1 MAANLKPE
9 TTDTALEDR
18 ISRLLVGAVD
28 MHCHSGPSV
37 MPRDISHIEA
47 MQEAAAAGFRAMMI
61 KDHYYSATPIT
72 EMLNQAYGHLK
83 ITLFSG
89 VPLNN
94 AVGGFNKHAVDHG
107 IALGA
112 RLVWLPT
119 FSARNHIDSPYGVK
133 AGFPHTIKKMI
144 PFDPLT
150 PIDANGQVKAEV
162 KEILDLIAAND
173 VILAGGHLHISEIL
187 PVFEEAKKRGVKRLL
202 VNHPSFIV
210 NASFD
215 QIRELVAMGAYI
227 EHSLCMFIPV
237 ARRKRDPFPPENLDA
252 LIKAGTVDRTILAS
266 DLGQRGADHPVQGF
280 RNVIRICMGLGYSD
294 EDIHKMISRN
304 PLDLLGMAPG
314 VEK

>member
-1 MAANLKPE
+1 MAANLTPATHDE
-9 TTDTALEDR
+9 ALEER

-28 MHCHSGPSV
+28 LHCHSGPSV
-37 MPRDISHIEA
+37 MARDLNHIEA
-47 MQEAAAAGFRAMMI
+47 MQEAAAAGFRAMLI
-61 KDHYYSATPIT
+61 KDHYYSATPVT
-72 EMLNQAYGHLK
+72 GMLNQAYGHLN

-119 FSARNHIDSPYGVK
+119 FSAKNHIDSRYGIK
-133 AGFPHTIKKMI
+133 AGFPHTTRKMI

-150 PIDANGQVKAEV
+150 PIDADGKVKGEV
-162 KEILDLIAAND
+162 KEILDLIAQYD

-187 PVFEEAKKRGVKRLL
+187 PVFEEAKSRGVKRLL

-210 NASFD
+210 DATHED
-215 QIRELVAMGAYI
+215 IRRLVTMGAYI

-237 ARRKRDPFPPENLDA
+237 AKRKRDPFPPEELDE
-252 LIKAGTVDRTILAS
+252 LIQSGTVDRTILAS
-266 DLGQRGADHPVQGF
+266 DLGQRGADHPVAGF
-280 RNVIRICMGLGYSD
+280 RNVIRICIKLGYSD
-294 EDIHKMISRN
+294 EDIRKMVSSN
-304 PLDLLGMAPG
+304 ALQLLGL
-314 VEK
+314 

>member
-1 MAANLKPE
+1 MAAILTSE
-9 TTDTALEDR
+9 DALEER

-37 MPRDISHIEA
+37 MPRDLSHIEA
-47 MQEAAAAGFRAMMI
+47 MQEAAAAGFRAMLI

-72 EMLNQAYGHLK
+72 EMLNQAYGDLK

-94 AVGGFNKHAVDHG
+94 SVGGFNKHAVDHG

-112 RLVWLPT
+112 KLVWLPT
-119 FSARNHIDSPYGVK
+119 FSAKNHIDSRYGVK
-133 AGFPHTIKKMI
+133 AGFPHTTRKMI

-150 PIDANGQVKAEV
+150 PLDGNGKVKDEV
-162 KEILDLIAAND
+162 KECLDLIAQYD
-173 VILAGGHLHISEIL
+173 VILAGGHCHISEIL
-187 PVFEEAKKRGVKRLL
+187 PVFEEARARGVKRLL

-210 NASFD
+210 DATHE
-215 QIRELVAMGAYI
+215 QIRRLVTMGAYI

-237 ARRKRDPFPPENLDA
+237 ARRKRDPFPPEELDK
-252 LIKAGTVDRTILAS
+252 LIQSGTVDRTILAS

-280 RNVIRICMGLGYSD
+280 RNVIKICMKLGYTD
-294 EDIHKMISRN
+294 EDIRKMVSTN
-304 PLDLLGMAPG
+304 ALQLLGL
-314 VEK
+314 

>member
-1 MAANLKPE
+1 MAANLTPATHDE
-9 TTDTALEDR
+9 ALEER

-28 MHCHSGPSV
+28 LHCHSGPSV
-37 MPRDISHIEA
+37 MARDLNHIEA
-47 MQEAAAAGFRAMMI
+47 MQEAAAAGFRAMLI
-61 KDHYYSATPIT
+61 KDHYYSATPVT
-72 EMLNQAYGHLK
+72 EMLNQAYGHLN

-119 FSARNHIDSPYGVK
+119 FSAKNHIDSRYGVK
-133 AGFPHTIKKMI
+133 AGFPHTTRKMI

-150 PIDANGQVKAEV
+150 PIDADGKVKGEV
-162 KEILDLIAAND
+162 KEILDLIAQYD

-187 PVFEEAKKRGVKRLL
+187 PVFEEAKSRGVKRLL

-210 NASFD
+210 DATHED
-215 QIRELVAMGAYI
+215 IRRLVTMGAYI

-237 ARRKRDPFPPENLDA
+237 AKRKRDPFPPEELDE
-252 LIKAGTVDRTILAS
+252 LIQSGTVDRTILAS
-266 DLGQRGADHPVQGF
+266 DLGQRGADHPVAGF
-280 RNVIRICMGLGYSD
+280 RNVIRICIKLGYSD
-294 EDIHKMISRN
+294 EDIRKMVSSN
-304 PLDLLGMAPG
+304 ALQLLGL
-314 VEK
+314 

>member
-1 MAANLKPE
+1 MAANLAS
-9 TTDTALEDR
+9 DTHDEALEER

-37 MPRDISHIEA
+37 MPRDLSHIEA
-47 MQEAAAAGFRAMMI
+47 MQEAAAAGFRAMLI

-94 AVGGFNKHAVDHG
+94 SVGGFNKHAVDHG

-112 RLVWLPT
+112 KLVWLPT
-119 FSARNHIDSPYGVK
+119 FSSKNHIDSRYGVK
-133 AGFPHTIKKMI
+133 AGFPHTTRKMI

-150 PIDANGQVKAEV
+150 PLDAQGKVKDEV
-162 KEILDLIAAND
+162 KEVLDLIAQYD
-173 VILAGGHLHISEIL
+173 VILAGGHLHISEIF
-187 PVFEEAKKRGVKRLL
+187 PVFEEARSRGVKRLL

-210 NASFD
+210 DATHED
-215 QIRELVAMGAYI
+215 IRRLVTMGAYI

-237 ARRKRDPFPPENLDA
+237 AKRKRDPFPPEDLDK
-252 LIKAGTVDRTILAS
+252 LIQSGTVDRTILAS
-266 DLGQRGADHPVQGF
+266 DLGQRGADHPVAGF
-280 RNVIRICMGLGYSD
+280 RNVIRICLKLGYSD
-294 EDIHKMISRN
+294 EDIRKMVSSN
-304 PLDLLGMAPG
+304 ALELLGL
-314 VEK
+314 

>member
-9 TTDTALEDR
+9 TTDAALEDR

-162 KEILDLIAAND
+162 KEILDLVAAND

-304 PLDLLGMAPG
+304 PLDLLGMEPG

>member
-1 MAANLKPE
+1 MAANLTPGTHDE
-9 TTDTALEDR
+9 ALEER

-28 MHCHSGPSV
+28 LHCHSGPSV
-37 MPRDISHIEA
+37 MARDLNHIEA
-47 MQEAAAAGFRAMMI
+47 MQEAAAAGFRAMLI

-72 EMLNQAYGHLK
+72 EMLNQAYSHLN

-119 FSARNHIDSPYGVK
+119 FSAKNHIDSRYGIK
-133 AGFPHTIKKMI
+133 AGFPHTTRKMI

-150 PIDANGQVKAEV
+150 PIDADGKVKSEV
-162 KEILDLIAAND
+162 KEILDLIAQYD

-187 PVFEEAKKRGVKRLL
+187 PVFEEAKSRGVKRLL

-210 NASFD
+210 DATHED
-215 QIRELVAMGAYI
+215 IRRLVTMGAYI

-237 ARRKRDPFPPENLDA
+237 AKRKRDPFPPGELHE
-252 LIKAGTVDRTILAS
+252 LIQSGTVDRTILAS
-266 DLGQRGADHPVQGF
+266 DLGQRGADHPVMGF
-280 RNVIRICMGLGYSD
+280 RNVIRICIKLGFSD
-294 EDIHKMISRN
+294 EDIRKMVSSN
-304 PLDLLGMAPG
+304 ALQLLGL
-314 VEK
+314 